1 MQWNKLEATGGEGR
15 HVFQISIFCY
25 REIFGVISDI
35 HKDKAIICNNH
46 EPQAIMFI
54 CDAQLT

>member
-1 MQWNKLEATGGEGR
+1 MSYLLLG

-25 REIFGVISDI
+25 REIFSVIIDI
-35 HKDKAIICNNH
+35 HKDKAIICNH